1 MIDTI
6 RQSQVIAPMTASVA
20 ILRCVPW
27 VYFHILS
34 TSLFR
39 FVRQTVKEDAP
50 SSVRDTFSQT
60 MVPHHIEDHQILN
73 TYDSKFVDYLATLL
87 MSKVFSLPGYP
98 LMKASYY
105 F

>member
-1 MIDTI
+1 MIDARGQFQI
-6 RQSQVIAPMTASVA
+6 SSPMTASVA
-20 ILRCVPW
+20 ILRCVPG

-73 TYDSKFVDYLATLL
+73 AYDSKFVDYLTTLL
-87 MSKVFSLPGYP
+87 MSKVLSLPGYP
-98 LMKASYY
+98 LM
-105 F
+105 